1 MKWRYFKTLR
11 EKLFVYKALKKGNIV
26 PLLQYALYRARLSHF
41 FKFTRKWYT
50 MRVFYSPYA
59 FWLWTHKEREKDEEL
74 FFEKFLKEG
83 DVVVDCGAH
92 LGTLTITASKI
103 VGDRGHVYAYEAH
116 PRTFS
121 FLKKNIHDNE
131 CKNVTALHVA
141 VTDTNQ
147 SVRFS
152 DYYVNDMNSVEE
164 NGPLEVTGNT
174 LASLLYDVE
183 KIDLLKLD
191 IEGSELP
198 ALIGACDVLER
209 VKAVYYEIEKHAYE
223 RFGYHPQDVITFL
236 ESKGFISYVYDKDF
250 VVSRIDA
257 SRIAKARY
265 YNVIALKNISS
276 TYFKID

>member
-1 MKWRYFKTLR
+1 
-11 EKLFVYKALKKGNIV
+11 
-26 PLLQYALYRARLSHF
+26 
-41 FKFTRKWYT
+41 

-103 VGDRGHVYAYEAH
+103 VSDKGHVYAYEAH

-121 FLKKNIHDNE
+121 FLKRNIYDNG

-141 VTDTNQ
+141 VTDTSQ

-152 DYYVNDMNSVEE
+152 DYYVNDMNSVEK

-183 KIDLLKLD
+183 KVDLLKLD
-191 IEGSELP
+191 IEGSELQ
-198 ALIGACDVLER
+198 ALKGAGGVLKR
-209 VKAVYYEIEKHAYE
+209 TKAVYFESAARSFV
-223 RFGYHPQDVITFL
+223 RFGYTLDDILQFLKENGFTCYLVSNGKITDEL
-236 ESKGFISYVYDKDF
+236 QLGHVTKM
-250 VVSRIDA
+250 
-257 SRIAKARY
+257 RY
-265 YNVIALKNISS
+265 ENILALQK
-276 TYFKID
+276 